1 MTHSEIVINCGYG
14 GLNPVQFG
22 KETCEPNHAYGPAVR
37 SHWLLHYIVSGCG
50 TFTRNGVTQKVQQGE
65 IFVIPPYLETYYKAD
80 AEKPWEYIWIGFTA
94 DEALTEVLA
103 EPVITCPD
111 AGKIF
116 DDMKRCANY
125 ENGKSAYLA
134 GCLWRLM
141 AALKEKET
149 KKTDYVDKALN
160 CIHTE
165 YAHALSVQEI
175 ADRLNLD
182 RCYFSS
188 LFSKQVG
195 VAPGEYLRT
204 LRLNKAAELMTVYD
218 EKPSTAAL
226 SVGYEDLFHF
236 SKSFKKQF
244 GVSPREYVRQA
255 KQNL

>member
-1 MTHSEIVINCGYG
+1 MTLSEEFLRTIDADAQEALDLLIQ
-14 GLNPVQFG
+14 LG
-22 KETCEPNHAYGPAVR
+22 KIPAP
-37 SHWLLHYIVSGCG
+37 SHHEEKRVEFISNWL
-50 TFTRNGVTQKVQQGE
+50 KQQG
-65 IFVIPPYLETYYKAD
+65 
-80 AEKPWEYIWIGFTA
+80 AEG
-94 DEALTEVLA
+94 V
-103 EPVITCPD
+103 
-111 AGKIF
+111 
-116 DDMKRCANY
+116 
-125 ENGKSAYLA
+125 
-134 GCLWRLM
+134 
-141 AALKEKET
+141 
-149 KKTDYVDKALN
+149 YVDKALN